1 MTSLFYDNTSFKFS
15 CCYFAE
21 KRLYLVYASIAMKV
35 GVIVDKTFM
44 TELRI
49 NHVRHLKDI
58 TIPLSESQPKHLIL
72 TGKNGSGKTSVLK
85 SAVDFLSY
93 AVSDNF
99 VIQSDCLENIAF
111 DEQRLQTA
119 SNSESGKLACEGI
132 RNSIA
137 HWNKF
142 LSHWADGVV
151 LAFPSYLNLREK
163 YLKGE
168 YILAY
173 YGDDREIKVQI
184 SKNIEKV
191 DLQEVYSLK
200 DHPSQQLVKYLVN
213 LKTTEAFAKTNG
225 NEARAAEIHAW
236 FDRFQNVLRSIY
248 SDDTLELKF
257 DIETFS
263 LAITRLKIVLA
274 DLDACPK
281 STLKEHPIALLVLM
295 RCMFNWHQIPKM
307 LELKNLLLET
317 VKEHPAWPGEYRSN
331 LLGECDLITSFL
343 FYNDIAAM
351 SVLHRSASEKMTR
364 PAISIQKANGWTFN
378 SPSVLMMY
386 HSKPGALDAEL
397 AEIDRCMPHYCK
409 ITDNHGIGAD
419 RLMQAE
425 AAFTRGQLDDA
436 MIALERTYAQ
446 TDGSGQE
453 NIALCGDFLSL
464 RLSLFGQGAPRYTP
478 LGRYE
483 LLQQQHNAPWVRF
496 WDACC
501 AYYYALL
508 GQEEAIPEPFRLHRL
523 EGINFLAPGRP
534 MILLIENQV
543 YLTQKAWPKVIGRSE
558 KLLEGAAA
566 FRYSLVALYLR
577 IQTAAA
583 YAMMAKQT
591 EAAALLQET
600 LQ

>member
-257 DIETFS
+257 DIETFAFTICQAGHDPFDFTTLS
-263 LAITRLKIVLA
+263 MGYAAVFDIIGDLIMRMESKRRYDLEGLVLIDEIETHLHVDLQKKLVPILTQLFPNIQFVLTTHSPFILNSTANAVVYDLEKKLLVKDGLTDLPYEGVVEGYFDTDLLSAELRQKFTEYKEIVQKATLTDEDFARASELETYLDEVPDYLALDFSEEYSRLK
-274 DLDACPK
+274 
-281 STLKEHPIALLVLM
+281 
-295 RCMFNWHQIPKM
+295 
-307 LELKNLLLET
+307 LELMNRE
-317 VKEHPAWPGEYRSN
+317 
-331 LLGECDLITSFL
+331 
-343 FYNDIAAM
+343 
-351 SVLHRSASEKMTR
+351 
-364 PAISIQKANGWTFN
+364 
-378 SPSVLMMY
+378 
-386 HSKPGALDAEL
+386 
-397 AEIDRCMPHYCK
+397 
-409 ITDNHGIGAD
+409 
-419 RLMQAE
+419 
-425 AAFTRGQLDDA
+425 
-436 MIALERTYAQ
+436 
-446 TDGSGQE
+446 
-453 NIALCGDFLSL
+453 
-464 RLSLFGQGAPRYTP
+464 
-478 LGRYE
+478 
-483 LLQQQHNAPWVRF
+483 
-496 WDACC
+496 
-501 AYYYALL
+501 
-508 GQEEAIPEPFRLHRL
+508 
-523 EGINFLAPGRP
+523 
-534 MILLIENQV
+534 
-543 YLTQKAWPKVIGRSE
+543 
-558 KLLEGAAA
+558 
-566 FRYSLVALYLR
+566 
-577 IQTAAA
+577 
-583 YAMMAKQT
+583 
-591 EAAALLQET
+591 
-600 LQ
+600 

>member
-119 SNSESGKLACEGI
+119 SNSESGNLACEGI

-257 DIETFS
+257 DIETFAFTICQAGHDPFDFTTLS
-263 LAITRLKIVLA
+263 MGYAAVFDIIGDLIMRMESKRRYDLEGLVLIDEIETHLHVDLQKKIVPILTQLFPNIQFVLTTHSPFILNSTANAVVYDLEKKLLVKDGLTDLPYEGVVEGYFDTDLLSAELRQKFTEYKEIVQKATLTDEDFARASELETYLDEVPDYLALDFSEEYSRLK
-274 DLDACPK
+274 
-281 STLKEHPIALLVLM
+281 
-295 RCMFNWHQIPKM
+295 
-307 LELKNLLLET
+307 LELMNRE
-317 VKEHPAWPGEYRSN
+317 
-331 LLGECDLITSFL
+331 
-343 FYNDIAAM
+343 
-351 SVLHRSASEKMTR
+351 
-364 PAISIQKANGWTFN
+364 
-378 SPSVLMMY
+378 
-386 HSKPGALDAEL
+386 
-397 AEIDRCMPHYCK
+397 
-409 ITDNHGIGAD
+409 
-419 RLMQAE
+419 
-425 AAFTRGQLDDA
+425 
-436 MIALERTYAQ
+436 
-446 TDGSGQE
+446 
-453 NIALCGDFLSL
+453 
-464 RLSLFGQGAPRYTP
+464 
-478 LGRYE
+478 
-483 LLQQQHNAPWVRF
+483 
-496 WDACC
+496 
-501 AYYYALL
+501 
-508 GQEEAIPEPFRLHRL
+508 
-523 EGINFLAPGRP
+523 
-534 MILLIENQV
+534 
-543 YLTQKAWPKVIGRSE
+543 
-558 KLLEGAAA
+558 
-566 FRYSLVALYLR
+566 
-577 IQTAAA
+577 
-583 YAMMAKQT
+583 
-591 EAAALLQET
+591 
-600 LQ
+600 

>member
-142 LSHWADGVV
+142 LSYWADGVV

-257 DIETFS
+257 DIETFAFTICQAGHDPFDFTTLS
-263 LAITRLKIVLA
+263 MGYAAVFDIIGDLIMRMESKRRYDLEGLVLIDEIETHLHVDLQKKIVPILTQLFPNIQFVLTTHSPFILNSTANAVVYDLEKKLLVKDGLTDLPYEGVVEGYFDTDLLSAELRQKFTEYKEIVQKATLTDEDFARASELETYLDEVPDYLALDFSEEYSRLK
-274 DLDACPK
+274 
-281 STLKEHPIALLVLM
+281 
-295 RCMFNWHQIPKM
+295 
-307 LELKNLLLET
+307 LELMNRE
-317 VKEHPAWPGEYRSN
+317 
-331 LLGECDLITSFL
+331 
-343 FYNDIAAM
+343 
-351 SVLHRSASEKMTR
+351 
-364 PAISIQKANGWTFN
+364 
-378 SPSVLMMY
+378 
-386 HSKPGALDAEL
+386 
-397 AEIDRCMPHYCK
+397 
-409 ITDNHGIGAD
+409 
-419 RLMQAE
+419 
-425 AAFTRGQLDDA
+425 
-436 MIALERTYAQ
+436 
-446 TDGSGQE
+446 
-453 NIALCGDFLSL
+453 
-464 RLSLFGQGAPRYTP
+464 
-478 LGRYE
+478 
-483 LLQQQHNAPWVRF
+483 
-496 WDACC
+496 
-501 AYYYALL
+501 
-508 GQEEAIPEPFRLHRL
+508 
-523 EGINFLAPGRP
+523 
-534 MILLIENQV
+534 
-543 YLTQKAWPKVIGRSE
+543 
-558 KLLEGAAA
+558 
-566 FRYSLVALYLR
+566 
-577 IQTAAA
+577 
-583 YAMMAKQT
+583 
-591 EAAALLQET
+591 
-600 LQ
+600 

>member
-1 MTSLFYDNTSFKFS
+1 
-15 CCYFAE
+15 
-21 KRLYLVYASIAMKV
+21 
-35 GVIVDKTFM
+35 M

-191 DLQEVYSLK
+191 DLQDVYSLQ
-200 DHPSQQLVKYLVN
+200 DHPSKQLVKYLVN

-257 DIETFS
+257 DIETFAFTICQAGHDPFDFTTLS
-263 LAITRLKIVLA
+263 MGYAAVFDIIGDLIMRMESKHRYDLEGLVLIDEIETHLHVDLQKKIVPILTQLFPNIQFVLTTHSPFILNSTANAVVYDLEKKLLVKDGLTDLPYEGVVEGYFDTDLLSAELRQKFTEYKRIVQKATLTDEDFARASELETYLDEVPDYLALDFSEEYSRLK
-274 DLDACPK
+274 
-281 STLKEHPIALLVLM
+281 
-295 RCMFNWHQIPKM
+295 
-307 LELKNLLLET
+307 LELMNRE
-317 VKEHPAWPGEYRSN
+317 
-331 LLGECDLITSFL
+331 
-343 FYNDIAAM
+343 
-351 SVLHRSASEKMTR
+351 
-364 PAISIQKANGWTFN
+364 
-378 SPSVLMMY
+378 
-386 HSKPGALDAEL
+386 
-397 AEIDRCMPHYCK
+397 
-409 ITDNHGIGAD
+409 
-419 RLMQAE
+419 
-425 AAFTRGQLDDA
+425 
-436 MIALERTYAQ
+436 
-446 TDGSGQE
+446 
-453 NIALCGDFLSL
+453 
-464 RLSLFGQGAPRYTP
+464 
-478 LGRYE
+478 
-483 LLQQQHNAPWVRF
+483 
-496 WDACC
+496 
-501 AYYYALL
+501 
-508 GQEEAIPEPFRLHRL
+508 
-523 EGINFLAPGRP
+523 
-534 MILLIENQV
+534 
-543 YLTQKAWPKVIGRSE
+543 
-558 KLLEGAAA
+558 
-566 FRYSLVALYLR
+566 
-577 IQTAAA
+577 
-583 YAMMAKQT
+583 
-591 EAAALLQET
+591 
-600 LQ
+600 

>member
-257 DIETFS
+257 DIETFAFTICQAGHDPFDFTTLS
-263 LAITRLKIVLA
+263 MGYAAVFDIIGDLIMRMESKRRYDLEGLVLIDEIETHLHVDLQKKIVPILTQLFPNIQFILTTHSPFVLNSTANAVVYDLEKKLLVKDGLTDLPYEGVVEGYFDTDLLSAELRQKFTEYKEIVQKATLTDEDFARASELETYLDEVPDYLALDFSEEYSRLK
-274 DLDACPK
+274 
-281 STLKEHPIALLVLM
+281 
-295 RCMFNWHQIPKM
+295 
-307 LELKNLLLET
+307 LELMNRE
-317 VKEHPAWPGEYRSN
+317 
-331 LLGECDLITSFL
+331 
-343 FYNDIAAM
+343 
-351 SVLHRSASEKMTR
+351 
-364 PAISIQKANGWTFN
+364 
-378 SPSVLMMY
+378 
-386 HSKPGALDAEL
+386 
-397 AEIDRCMPHYCK
+397 
-409 ITDNHGIGAD
+409 
-419 RLMQAE
+419 
-425 AAFTRGQLDDA
+425 
-436 MIALERTYAQ
+436 
-446 TDGSGQE
+446 
-453 NIALCGDFLSL
+453 
-464 RLSLFGQGAPRYTP
+464 
-478 LGRYE
+478 
-483 LLQQQHNAPWVRF
+483 
-496 WDACC
+496 
-501 AYYYALL
+501 
-508 GQEEAIPEPFRLHRL
+508 
-523 EGINFLAPGRP
+523 
-534 MILLIENQV
+534 
-543 YLTQKAWPKVIGRSE
+543 
-558 KLLEGAAA
+558 
-566 FRYSLVALYLR
+566 
-577 IQTAAA
+577 
-583 YAMMAKQT
+583 
-591 EAAALLQET
+591 
-600 LQ
+600 

>member
-99 VIQSDCLENIAF
+99 VIQSDRLENIAF

-184 SKNIEKV
+184 SQNIEKV

-257 DIETFS
+257 DIETFAFTICQAGHDPFDFTTLS
-263 LAITRLKIVLA
+263 MGYAAVFDIIGDLIMRMESKRRYDLEGLVLIDEIETHLHVDLQKKIVPILTQLFPNIQFVLTTHSPFILNSTANAVVYDLEKKLLVKDGLTDLPYEGVVEGYFDTDLLSAELRQKFTEYKGIVQKATLTDEDFARASELETYLDEVPDYLALDFSEEYSRLK
-274 DLDACPK
+274 
-281 STLKEHPIALLVLM
+281 
-295 RCMFNWHQIPKM
+295 
-307 LELKNLLLET
+307 LELMNRE
-317 VKEHPAWPGEYRSN
+317 
-331 LLGECDLITSFL
+331 
-343 FYNDIAAM
+343 
-351 SVLHRSASEKMTR
+351 
-364 PAISIQKANGWTFN
+364 
-378 SPSVLMMY
+378 
-386 HSKPGALDAEL
+386 
-397 AEIDRCMPHYCK
+397 
-409 ITDNHGIGAD
+409 
-419 RLMQAE
+419 
-425 AAFTRGQLDDA
+425 
-436 MIALERTYAQ
+436 
-446 TDGSGQE
+446 
-453 NIALCGDFLSL
+453 
-464 RLSLFGQGAPRYTP
+464 
-478 LGRYE
+478 
-483 LLQQQHNAPWVRF
+483 
-496 WDACC
+496 
-501 AYYYALL
+501 
-508 GQEEAIPEPFRLHRL
+508 
-523 EGINFLAPGRP
+523 
-534 MILLIENQV
+534 
-543 YLTQKAWPKVIGRSE
+543 
-558 KLLEGAAA
+558 
-566 FRYSLVALYLR
+566 
-577 IQTAAA
+577 
-583 YAMMAKQT
+583 
-591 EAAALLQET
+591 
-600 LQ
+600 

>member
-1 MTSLFYDNTSFKFS
+1 MTSLFYDNTSFKYS

-257 DIETFS
+257 DIETFAFTICQAGHDPFDFTTLS
-263 LAITRLKIVLA
+263 MGYAAVFDIIGDLIMRMESKRRYDLEGLVLIDEIETHLHVDLQKKIVPILTQLFPNIQFVLTTHSPFILNSTANAVVYDLEKKLLVKDGLTDLPYEGVVEGYFDTDLLSAELRQKFTEYKEIVQKATLTDEDFARASELETYLDEVPDYLALDFSEEYSRLK
-274 DLDACPK
+274 
-281 STLKEHPIALLVLM
+281 
-295 RCMFNWHQIPKM
+295 
-307 LELKNLLLET
+307 LELMNRE
-317 VKEHPAWPGEYRSN
+317 
-331 LLGECDLITSFL
+331 
-343 FYNDIAAM
+343 
-351 SVLHRSASEKMTR
+351 
-364 PAISIQKANGWTFN
+364 
-378 SPSVLMMY
+378 
-386 HSKPGALDAEL
+386 
-397 AEIDRCMPHYCK
+397 
-409 ITDNHGIGAD
+409 
-419 RLMQAE
+419 
-425 AAFTRGQLDDA
+425 
-436 MIALERTYAQ
+436 
-446 TDGSGQE
+446 
-453 NIALCGDFLSL
+453 
-464 RLSLFGQGAPRYTP
+464 
-478 LGRYE
+478 
-483 LLQQQHNAPWVRF
+483 
-496 WDACC
+496 
-501 AYYYALL
+501 
-508 GQEEAIPEPFRLHRL
+508 
-523 EGINFLAPGRP
+523 
-534 MILLIENQV
+534 
-543 YLTQKAWPKVIGRSE
+543 
-558 KLLEGAAA
+558 
-566 FRYSLVALYLR
+566 
-577 IQTAAA
+577 
-583 YAMMAKQT
+583 
-591 EAAALLQET
+591 
-600 LQ
+600 

>member
-257 DIETFS
+257 DIETFAFTICQAGHDPFDFTTLS
-263 LAITRLKIVLA
+263 MGYAAVFDIIGDLIMRMESKRRYDLEGLVLIDEIETHLHVDLQKKIVPILTQLFPNIQFVLTTHSPFILNSTANAVVYDLEKKLLVKDGLTDLPYEGVVEGYFDTDLLSAELRQKFTEYKKIVQKATLTDEDFARASELETYLDEVPDYLALDFSEEYSRLK
-274 DLDACPK
+274 
-281 STLKEHPIALLVLM
+281 
-295 RCMFNWHQIPKM
+295 
-307 LELKNLLLET
+307 LELMNRE
-317 VKEHPAWPGEYRSN
+317 
-331 LLGECDLITSFL
+331 
-343 FYNDIAAM
+343 
-351 SVLHRSASEKMTR
+351 
-364 PAISIQKANGWTFN
+364 
-378 SPSVLMMY
+378 
-386 HSKPGALDAEL
+386 
-397 AEIDRCMPHYCK
+397 
-409 ITDNHGIGAD
+409 
-419 RLMQAE
+419 
-425 AAFTRGQLDDA
+425 
-436 MIALERTYAQ
+436 
-446 TDGSGQE
+446 
-453 NIALCGDFLSL
+453 
-464 RLSLFGQGAPRYTP
+464 
-478 LGRYE
+478 
-483 LLQQQHNAPWVRF
+483 
-496 WDACC
+496 
-501 AYYYALL
+501 
-508 GQEEAIPEPFRLHRL
+508 
-523 EGINFLAPGRP
+523 
-534 MILLIENQV
+534 
-543 YLTQKAWPKVIGRSE
+543 
-558 KLLEGAAA
+558 
-566 FRYSLVALYLR
+566 
-577 IQTAAA
+577 
-583 YAMMAKQT
+583 
-591 EAAALLQET
+591 
-600 LQ
+600 

>member
-1 MTSLFYDNTSFKFS
+1 
-15 CCYFAE
+15 
-21 KRLYLVYASIAMKV
+21 
-35 GVIVDKTFM
+35 M

-257 DIETFS
+257 DIETFAFTICQAGHDPFDFNS
-263 LAITRLKIVLA
+263 MSMGYAAVFDIIGDLIMRMESKRRYDLEGLVLIDEIETHLHVDLQKKIVPILTQLFPNIQFILTTHSPFVLNSTANAVVYDLEKKLLVKDGLTDLPYEGVVEGYFDTDLLSAELRQKFTEYKGIVQKATLTDEDFARASELETYLDEVPDYLALDFSEEYSRLK
-274 DLDACPK
+274 
-281 STLKEHPIALLVLM
+281 
-295 RCMFNWHQIPKM
+295 
-307 LELKNLLLET
+307 LELMNRE
-317 VKEHPAWPGEYRSN
+317 
-331 LLGECDLITSFL
+331 
-343 FYNDIAAM
+343 
-351 SVLHRSASEKMTR
+351 
-364 PAISIQKANGWTFN
+364 
-378 SPSVLMMY
+378 
-386 HSKPGALDAEL
+386 
-397 AEIDRCMPHYCK
+397 
-409 ITDNHGIGAD
+409 
-419 RLMQAE
+419 
-425 AAFTRGQLDDA
+425 
-436 MIALERTYAQ
+436 
-446 TDGSGQE
+446 
-453 NIALCGDFLSL
+453 
-464 RLSLFGQGAPRYTP
+464 
-478 LGRYE
+478 
-483 LLQQQHNAPWVRF
+483 
-496 WDACC
+496 
-501 AYYYALL
+501 
-508 GQEEAIPEPFRLHRL
+508 
-523 EGINFLAPGRP
+523 
-534 MILLIENQV
+534 
-543 YLTQKAWPKVIGRSE
+543 
-558 KLLEGAAA
+558 
-566 FRYSLVALYLR
+566 
-577 IQTAAA
+577 
-583 YAMMAKQT
+583 
-591 EAAALLQET
+591 
-600 LQ
+600 

>member
-225 NEARAAEIHAW
+225 NEARAAKIHAW

-257 DIETFS
+257 DIETFAFTICQAGHDPFDFTTLS
-263 LAITRLKIVLA
+263 MGYAAVFDIIGDLIMRMESKRRYDLEGLVLIDEIETHLHVDLQKKIVPILTQLFPNIQFVLTTHSPFILNSTANAVVYDLEKKLLVKDGLTDLPYEGVVEGYFDTDLLSAELRQKFTEYKEIVQKATLTDEDFARASELETYLDEVPDYLALDFSEEYSRLK
-274 DLDACPK
+274 
-281 STLKEHPIALLVLM
+281 
-295 RCMFNWHQIPKM
+295 
-307 LELKNLLLET
+307 LELMNRE
-317 VKEHPAWPGEYRSN
+317 
-331 LLGECDLITSFL
+331 
-343 FYNDIAAM
+343 
-351 SVLHRSASEKMTR
+351 
-364 PAISIQKANGWTFN
+364 
-378 SPSVLMMY
+378 
-386 HSKPGALDAEL
+386 
-397 AEIDRCMPHYCK
+397 
-409 ITDNHGIGAD
+409 
-419 RLMQAE
+419 
-425 AAFTRGQLDDA
+425 
-436 MIALERTYAQ
+436 
-446 TDGSGQE
+446 
-453 NIALCGDFLSL
+453 
-464 RLSLFGQGAPRYTP
+464 
-478 LGRYE
+478 
-483 LLQQQHNAPWVRF
+483 
-496 WDACC
+496 
-501 AYYYALL
+501 
-508 GQEEAIPEPFRLHRL
+508 
-523 EGINFLAPGRP
+523 
-534 MILLIENQV
+534 
-543 YLTQKAWPKVIGRSE
+543 
-558 KLLEGAAA
+558 
-566 FRYSLVALYLR
+566 
-577 IQTAAA
+577 
-583 YAMMAKQT
+583 
-591 EAAALLQET
+591 
-600 LQ
+600 

>member
-257 DIETFS
+257 DIETFAFTICQAGHDPFGFTTLS
-263 LAITRLKIVLA
+263 MGYAAVFDIIGDLIMRMESKRRYDLEGLVLIDEIETHLHVDLQKKIVPILTQLFPNIQFVLTTHSPFILNSTANAVVYDLEKKLLVKDGLTDLPYEGVVEGYFDTDLLSAELRQKFTEYKEIVQKATLTDEDFARASELETYLDEVPDYLALDFSEEYSRLK
-274 DLDACPK
+274 
-281 STLKEHPIALLVLM
+281 
-295 RCMFNWHQIPKM
+295 
-307 LELKNLLLET
+307 LELMNRE
-317 VKEHPAWPGEYRSN
+317 
-331 LLGECDLITSFL
+331 
-343 FYNDIAAM
+343 
-351 SVLHRSASEKMTR
+351 
-364 PAISIQKANGWTFN
+364 
-378 SPSVLMMY
+378 
-386 HSKPGALDAEL
+386 
-397 AEIDRCMPHYCK
+397 
-409 ITDNHGIGAD
+409 
-419 RLMQAE
+419 
-425 AAFTRGQLDDA
+425 
-436 MIALERTYAQ
+436 
-446 TDGSGQE
+446 
-453 NIALCGDFLSL
+453 
-464 RLSLFGQGAPRYTP
+464 
-478 LGRYE
+478 
-483 LLQQQHNAPWVRF
+483 
-496 WDACC
+496 
-501 AYYYALL
+501 
-508 GQEEAIPEPFRLHRL
+508 
-523 EGINFLAPGRP
+523 
-534 MILLIENQV
+534 
-543 YLTQKAWPKVIGRSE
+543 
-558 KLLEGAAA
+558 
-566 FRYSLVALYLR
+566 
-577 IQTAAA
+577 
-583 YAMMAKQT
+583 
-591 EAAALLQET
+591 
-600 LQ
+600 

>member
-1 MTSLFYDNTSFKFS
+1 MLLF
-15 CCYFAE
+15 C
-21 KRLYLVYASIAMKV
+21 R
-35 GVIVDKTFM
+35 KTFILSVCQYSN
-44 TELRI
+44 ESWGYCGQ
-49 NHVRHLKDI
+49 DI
-58 TIPLSESQPKHLIL
+58 HDRTSHQPCSPFEGYYDTSSESQPKHLIL

-142 LSHWADGVV
+142 LSHGADGVV

-257 DIETFS
+257 DIETFAFTICQAGHDPFDFTTLS
-263 LAITRLKIVLA
+263 MGYAAVFDIIGDLIMRMESKRRYDLEGLVLIDEIETHLHVDLQKKIVPILTQLFPNIQFVLTTHSPFILNSTANAVVYDLEKKLLVKDGLTDLPYEGVVEGYFDTDLLSAELRQKFTEYKEIVQKATLTDEDFARASELETYLDEVPDYLALDFSEEYSRLK
-274 DLDACPK
+274 
-281 STLKEHPIALLVLM
+281 
-295 RCMFNWHQIPKM
+295 
-307 LELKNLLLET
+307 LELMNRE
-317 VKEHPAWPGEYRSN
+317 
-331 LLGECDLITSFL
+331 
-343 FYNDIAAM
+343 
-351 SVLHRSASEKMTR
+351 
-364 PAISIQKANGWTFN
+364 
-378 SPSVLMMY
+378 
-386 HSKPGALDAEL
+386 
-397 AEIDRCMPHYCK
+397 
-409 ITDNHGIGAD
+409 
-419 RLMQAE
+419 
-425 AAFTRGQLDDA
+425 
-436 MIALERTYAQ
+436 
-446 TDGSGQE
+446 
-453 NIALCGDFLSL
+453 
-464 RLSLFGQGAPRYTP
+464 
-478 LGRYE
+478 
-483 LLQQQHNAPWVRF
+483 
-496 WDACC
+496 
-501 AYYYALL
+501 
-508 GQEEAIPEPFRLHRL
+508 
-523 EGINFLAPGRP
+523 
-534 MILLIENQV
+534 
-543 YLTQKAWPKVIGRSE
+543 
-558 KLLEGAAA
+558 
-566 FRYSLVALYLR
+566 
-577 IQTAAA
+577 
-583 YAMMAKQT
+583 
-591 EAAALLQET
+591 
-600 LQ
+600 

>member
-1 MTSLFYDNTSFKFS
+1 
-15 CCYFAE
+15 
-21 KRLYLVYASIAMKV
+21 MKV

-257 DIETFS
+257 DIETFAFTICQAGHDPFDFTTLS
-263 LAITRLKIVLA
+263 MGYAAVFDIIGDLIMRMESKRRYDLEGLVLIDEIETHLHVDLQKKIVPILTQLFPNIQFVLTTHSPFILNSTANAVVYDLEKKLLVKDGLTDLPYEGVVEGYFDTDLLSAELRQKFTEYKEIVQKATLTDEDFARASELETYLDEVPDYLALDFSEEYSRLK
-274 DLDACPK
+274 
-281 STLKEHPIALLVLM
+281 
-295 RCMFNWHQIPKM
+295 
-307 LELKNLLLET
+307 LELMNRE
-317 VKEHPAWPGEYRSN
+317 
-331 LLGECDLITSFL
+331 
-343 FYNDIAAM
+343 
-351 SVLHRSASEKMTR
+351 
-364 PAISIQKANGWTFN
+364 
-378 SPSVLMMY
+378 
-386 HSKPGALDAEL
+386 
-397 AEIDRCMPHYCK
+397 
-409 ITDNHGIGAD
+409 
-419 RLMQAE
+419 
-425 AAFTRGQLDDA
+425 
-436 MIALERTYAQ
+436 
-446 TDGSGQE
+446 
-453 NIALCGDFLSL
+453 
-464 RLSLFGQGAPRYTP
+464 
-478 LGRYE
+478 
-483 LLQQQHNAPWVRF
+483 
-496 WDACC
+496 
-501 AYYYALL
+501 
-508 GQEEAIPEPFRLHRL
+508 
-523 EGINFLAPGRP
+523 
-534 MILLIENQV
+534 
-543 YLTQKAWPKVIGRSE
+543 
-558 KLLEGAAA
+558 
-566 FRYSLVALYLR
+566 
-577 IQTAAA
+577 
-583 YAMMAKQT
+583 
-591 EAAALLQET
+591 
-600 LQ
+600 

>member
-191 DLQEVYSLK
+191 DLQDVYSLQ
-200 DHPSQQLVKYLVN
+200 DHPSKQLVKYLVN

-257 DIETFS
+257 DIETFAFTICQAGHDPFDFTTLS
-263 LAITRLKIVLA
+263 MGYAAVFDIIGDLIMRMESKHRYDLEGLVLIDEIETHLHVDLQKKIVPILTRLFPNIQFVLTTHSPFILNSTA
-274 DLDACPK
+274 NAVVYDLEK
-281 STLKEHPIALLVLM
+281 KLLVKDGLTDLPYEGVVEGYFDTDLLSAEL
-295 RCMFNWHQIPKM
+295 RQKFTEYKGIVQKATLTDEDFARASELETYLDEVPDYLALDFSEEYSRLK
-307 LELKNLLLET
+307 LELMNRE
-317 VKEHPAWPGEYRSN
+317 
-331 LLGECDLITSFL
+331 
-343 FYNDIAAM
+343 
-351 SVLHRSASEKMTR
+351 
-364 PAISIQKANGWTFN
+364 
-378 SPSVLMMY
+378 
-386 HSKPGALDAEL
+386 
-397 AEIDRCMPHYCK
+397 
-409 ITDNHGIGAD
+409 
-419 RLMQAE
+419 
-425 AAFTRGQLDDA
+425 
-436 MIALERTYAQ
+436 
-446 TDGSGQE
+446 
-453 NIALCGDFLSL
+453 
-464 RLSLFGQGAPRYTP
+464 
-478 LGRYE
+478 
-483 LLQQQHNAPWVRF
+483 
-496 WDACC
+496 
-501 AYYYALL
+501 
-508 GQEEAIPEPFRLHRL
+508 
-523 EGINFLAPGRP
+523 
-534 MILLIENQV
+534 
-543 YLTQKAWPKVIGRSE
+543 
-558 KLLEGAAA
+558 
-566 FRYSLVALYLR
+566 
-577 IQTAAA
+577 
-583 YAMMAKQT
+583 
-591 EAAALLQET
+591 
-600 LQ
+600 

>member
-257 DIETFS
+257 DIETFAFTICQAGHDPFDFNS
-263 LAITRLKIVLA
+263 MSMGYAAVFDIIGDLIMRMESKRRYDLEGLVLIDEIETHLHVDLQKKIVPILTQLFPNIQFVLTTHSPFILNSTANAVVYDLEKKLLVKDGLTDLPYEGVVEGYFDTDLLSAELRQKFTEYKGIVQKATLTDEDFARASELETYLDEVPDYLALDFSEEYSRLK
-274 DLDACPK
+274 
-281 STLKEHPIALLVLM
+281 
-295 RCMFNWHQIPKM
+295 
-307 LELKNLLLET
+307 LELMNRE
-317 VKEHPAWPGEYRSN
+317 
-331 LLGECDLITSFL
+331 
-343 FYNDIAAM
+343 
-351 SVLHRSASEKMTR
+351 
-364 PAISIQKANGWTFN
+364 
-378 SPSVLMMY
+378 
-386 HSKPGALDAEL
+386 
-397 AEIDRCMPHYCK
+397 
-409 ITDNHGIGAD
+409 
-419 RLMQAE
+419 
-425 AAFTRGQLDDA
+425 
-436 MIALERTYAQ
+436 
-446 TDGSGQE
+446 
-453 NIALCGDFLSL
+453 
-464 RLSLFGQGAPRYTP
+464 
-478 LGRYE
+478 
-483 LLQQQHNAPWVRF
+483 
-496 WDACC
+496 
-501 AYYYALL
+501 
-508 GQEEAIPEPFRLHRL
+508 
-523 EGINFLAPGRP
+523 
-534 MILLIENQV
+534 
-543 YLTQKAWPKVIGRSE
+543 
-558 KLLEGAAA
+558 
-566 FRYSLVALYLR
+566 
-577 IQTAAA
+577 
-583 YAMMAKQT
+583 
-591 EAAALLQET
+591 
-600 LQ
+600 

>member
-257 DIETFS
+257 DIETFAFTICQAGHDPFDFNS
-263 LAITRLKIVLA
+263 MSMGYAAVFDIIGDLIMRMESKRRYDLEGLVLIDEIETHLHVDLQKKIVPILTQLFPNIQFILTTHSPFVLNSTANAVVYDLEKKLLVKDGLTDLPYEGVVEGYFDTDLLSAELRQKFTEYKKIVQKATLTDEDFARASELETYLDEVPDYLALDFSEEYSRLK
-274 DLDACPK
+274 
-281 STLKEHPIALLVLM
+281 
-295 RCMFNWHQIPKM
+295 
-307 LELKNLLLET
+307 LELMNRE
-317 VKEHPAWPGEYRSN
+317 
-331 LLGECDLITSFL
+331 
-343 FYNDIAAM
+343 
-351 SVLHRSASEKMTR
+351 
-364 PAISIQKANGWTFN
+364 
-378 SPSVLMMY
+378 
-386 HSKPGALDAEL
+386 
-397 AEIDRCMPHYCK
+397 
-409 ITDNHGIGAD
+409 
-419 RLMQAE
+419 
-425 AAFTRGQLDDA
+425 
-436 MIALERTYAQ
+436 
-446 TDGSGQE
+446 
-453 NIALCGDFLSL
+453 
-464 RLSLFGQGAPRYTP
+464 
-478 LGRYE
+478 
-483 LLQQQHNAPWVRF
+483 
-496 WDACC
+496 
-501 AYYYALL
+501 
-508 GQEEAIPEPFRLHRL
+508 
-523 EGINFLAPGRP
+523 
-534 MILLIENQV
+534 
-543 YLTQKAWPKVIGRSE
+543 
-558 KLLEGAAA
+558 
-566 FRYSLVALYLR
+566 
-577 IQTAAA
+577 
-583 YAMMAKQT
+583 
-591 EAAALLQET
+591 
-600 LQ
+600 

>member
-184 SKNIEKV
+184 SQNIEKV

-257 DIETFS
+257 DIETFAFTICQAGHDPFDFTTLS
-263 LAITRLKIVLA
+263 MGYAAVFDIIGDLIMRMESKRRYDLEGLVLIDEIETHLHVDLQKKIVPILTQLFPNIQFVLTTHSPFILNSTANAVVYDLEKKLLVKDGLTDLPYEGVVEGYFDTDLLSAELRQKFTEYKGIVQKATLTDEDFARASELETYLDEVPDYLALDFSEEYSRLK
-274 DLDACPK
+274 
-281 STLKEHPIALLVLM
+281 
-295 RCMFNWHQIPKM
+295 
-307 LELKNLLLET
+307 LELMNRE
-317 VKEHPAWPGEYRSN
+317 
-331 LLGECDLITSFL
+331 
-343 FYNDIAAM
+343 
-351 SVLHRSASEKMTR
+351 
-364 PAISIQKANGWTFN
+364 
-378 SPSVLMMY
+378 
-386 HSKPGALDAEL
+386 
-397 AEIDRCMPHYCK
+397 
-409 ITDNHGIGAD
+409 
-419 RLMQAE
+419 
-425 AAFTRGQLDDA
+425 
-436 MIALERTYAQ
+436 
-446 TDGSGQE
+446 
-453 NIALCGDFLSL
+453 
-464 RLSLFGQGAPRYTP
+464 
-478 LGRYE
+478 
-483 LLQQQHNAPWVRF
+483 
-496 WDACC
+496 
-501 AYYYALL
+501 
-508 GQEEAIPEPFRLHRL
+508 
-523 EGINFLAPGRP
+523 
-534 MILLIENQV
+534 
-543 YLTQKAWPKVIGRSE
+543 
-558 KLLEGAAA
+558 
-566 FRYSLVALYLR
+566 
-577 IQTAAA
+577 
-583 YAMMAKQT
+583 
-591 EAAALLQET
+591 
-600 LQ
+600 

>member
-1 MTSLFYDNTSFKFS
+1 
-15 CCYFAE
+15 
-21 KRLYLVYASIAMKV
+21 MKV

-257 DIETFS
+257 DIETFAFTICQAGHDPFDFTTLS
-263 LAITRLKIVLA
+263 MGYAAVFDIIGDLIMRMESKRRYDLEGLVLIDEIETHVDLQKKIVPILTQLFPNIQFVLTTHSPFILNSTANAVVYDLEKKLLVKDGLTDLPYEGVVEGYFDTDLLSAELRQKFTEYKEIVQKATLTDEDFARASELETYLDEVPDYLALDFSEEYSRLK
-274 DLDACPK
+274 
-281 STLKEHPIALLVLM
+281 
-295 RCMFNWHQIPKM
+295 
-307 LELKNLLLET
+307 LELMNRE
-317 VKEHPAWPGEYRSN
+317 
-331 LLGECDLITSFL
+331 
-343 FYNDIAAM
+343 
-351 SVLHRSASEKMTR
+351 
-364 PAISIQKANGWTFN
+364 
-378 SPSVLMMY
+378 
-386 HSKPGALDAEL
+386 
-397 AEIDRCMPHYCK
+397 
-409 ITDNHGIGAD
+409 
-419 RLMQAE
+419 
-425 AAFTRGQLDDA
+425 
-436 MIALERTYAQ
+436 
-446 TDGSGQE
+446 
-453 NIALCGDFLSL
+453 
-464 RLSLFGQGAPRYTP
+464 
-478 LGRYE
+478 
-483 LLQQQHNAPWVRF
+483 
-496 WDACC
+496 
-501 AYYYALL
+501 
-508 GQEEAIPEPFRLHRL
+508 
-523 EGINFLAPGRP
+523 
-534 MILLIENQV
+534 
-543 YLTQKAWPKVIGRSE
+543 
-558 KLLEGAAA
+558 
-566 FRYSLVALYLR
+566 
-577 IQTAAA
+577 
-583 YAMMAKQT
+583 
-591 EAAALLQET
+591 
-600 LQ
+600 

>member
-257 DIETFS
+257 DIETFAFTICQAGHDPFDFTTLS
-263 LAITRLKIVLA
+263 MGYAAVFDIIGDLIMRMESKRRYDLEGLVLIDEIETHLHVDLQKKIVPILTQLFPNIQFVLTTHSPFILNSTANAVVYDLEKKLLVKDGLTDLPYEGVVEGYFDTDLLSAELRQKFTEYKEIVQKATLTDEDFARASELETYLNEVPDYLALDFSEEYSRLK
-274 DLDACPK
+274 
-281 STLKEHPIALLVLM
+281 
-295 RCMFNWHQIPKM
+295 
-307 LELKNLLLET
+307 LELMNRE
-317 VKEHPAWPGEYRSN
+317 
-331 LLGECDLITSFL
+331 
-343 FYNDIAAM
+343 
-351 SVLHRSASEKMTR
+351 
-364 PAISIQKANGWTFN
+364 
-378 SPSVLMMY
+378 
-386 HSKPGALDAEL
+386 
-397 AEIDRCMPHYCK
+397 
-409 ITDNHGIGAD
+409 
-419 RLMQAE
+419 
-425 AAFTRGQLDDA
+425 
-436 MIALERTYAQ
+436 
-446 TDGSGQE
+446 
-453 NIALCGDFLSL
+453 
-464 RLSLFGQGAPRYTP
+464 
-478 LGRYE
+478 
-483 LLQQQHNAPWVRF
+483 
-496 WDACC
+496 
-501 AYYYALL
+501 
-508 GQEEAIPEPFRLHRL
+508 
-523 EGINFLAPGRP
+523 
-534 MILLIENQV
+534 
-543 YLTQKAWPKVIGRSE
+543 
-558 KLLEGAAA
+558 
-566 FRYSLVALYLR
+566 
-577 IQTAAA
+577 
-583 YAMMAKQT
+583 
-591 EAAALLQET
+591 
-600 LQ
+600 

>member
-21 KRLYLVYASIAMKV
+21 KRLYLVYANIAMKV

-257 DIETFS
+257 DIETFAFTICQAGHDPFDFTTLS
-263 LAITRLKIVLA
+263 MGYAAVFDIIGDLIMRMESKRRYDLEGLVLIDEIETHLHVDLQKKIVPILTQLFPNIQFVLTTHSPFILNSTANAVVYDLEKKLLVKDGLTDLPYEGVVEGYFDTDLLSAELRQKFTEYKEIVQKATLTDEDFARASELETYLDEVPDYLALDFSEEYSRLK
-274 DLDACPK
+274 
-281 STLKEHPIALLVLM
+281 
-295 RCMFNWHQIPKM
+295 
-307 LELKNLLLET
+307 LELMNRE
-317 VKEHPAWPGEYRSN
+317 
-331 LLGECDLITSFL
+331 
-343 FYNDIAAM
+343 
-351 SVLHRSASEKMTR
+351 
-364 PAISIQKANGWTFN
+364 
-378 SPSVLMMY
+378 
-386 HSKPGALDAEL
+386 
-397 AEIDRCMPHYCK
+397 
-409 ITDNHGIGAD
+409 
-419 RLMQAE
+419 
-425 AAFTRGQLDDA
+425 
-436 MIALERTYAQ
+436 
-446 TDGSGQE
+446 
-453 NIALCGDFLSL
+453 
-464 RLSLFGQGAPRYTP
+464 
-478 LGRYE
+478 
-483 LLQQQHNAPWVRF
+483 
-496 WDACC
+496 
-501 AYYYALL
+501 
-508 GQEEAIPEPFRLHRL
+508 
-523 EGINFLAPGRP
+523 
-534 MILLIENQV
+534 
-543 YLTQKAWPKVIGRSE
+543 
-558 KLLEGAAA
+558 
-566 FRYSLVALYLR
+566 
-577 IQTAAA
+577 
-583 YAMMAKQT
+583 
-591 EAAALLQET
+591 
-600 LQ
+600 

>member
-257 DIETFS
+257 DIETFAFTICQAGHDPFDFTTLS
-263 LAITRLKIVLA
+263 MGYAAVFDIIGDLIMRMESKHRYDLEGLVLIDEIETHLHVDLQKKIVPILTQLFPNIQFVLTTHSPFILNSTANAVVYDLEKKLLVKDGLTDLPYEGVVEGYFDTDLLSAELRQKFTEYKEIVQKATLTDEDFARASELETYLDEVPDYLALDFSEEYSRLK
-274 DLDACPK
+274 
-281 STLKEHPIALLVLM
+281 
-295 RCMFNWHQIPKM
+295 
-307 LELKNLLLET
+307 LELMNRE
-317 VKEHPAWPGEYRSN
+317 
-331 LLGECDLITSFL
+331 
-343 FYNDIAAM
+343 
-351 SVLHRSASEKMTR
+351 
-364 PAISIQKANGWTFN
+364 
-378 SPSVLMMY
+378 
-386 HSKPGALDAEL
+386 
-397 AEIDRCMPHYCK
+397 
-409 ITDNHGIGAD
+409 
-419 RLMQAE
+419 
-425 AAFTRGQLDDA
+425 
-436 MIALERTYAQ
+436 
-446 TDGSGQE
+446 
-453 NIALCGDFLSL
+453 
-464 RLSLFGQGAPRYTP
+464 
-478 LGRYE
+478 
-483 LLQQQHNAPWVRF
+483 
-496 WDACC
+496 
-501 AYYYALL
+501 
-508 GQEEAIPEPFRLHRL
+508 
-523 EGINFLAPGRP
+523 
-534 MILLIENQV
+534 
-543 YLTQKAWPKVIGRSE
+543 
-558 KLLEGAAA
+558 
-566 FRYSLVALYLR
+566 
-577 IQTAAA
+577 
-583 YAMMAKQT
+583 
-591 EAAALLQET
+591 
-600 LQ
+600 

>member
-1 MTSLFYDNTSFKFS
+1 MRAFHKLL
-15 CCYFAE
+15 AE
-21 KRLYLVYASIAMKV
+21 KQTVYYDRYGQWYEQHGHLLHAMTAYRAC
-35 GVIVDKTFM
+35 GDYDAL
-44 TELRI
+44 LR
-49 NHVRHLKDI
+49 V
-58 TIPLSESQPKHLIL
+58 
-72 TGKNGSGKTSVLK
+72 
-85 SAVDFLSY
+85 
-93 AVSDNF
+93 
-99 VIQSDCLENIAF
+99 
-111 DEQRLQTA
+111 
-119 SNSESGKLACEGI
+119 
-132 RNSIA
+132 
-137 HWNKF
+137 
-142 LSHWADGVV
+142 
-151 LAFPSYLNLREK
+151 
-163 YLKGE
+163 
-168 YILAY
+168 
-173 YGDDREIKVQI
+173 
-184 SKNIEKV
+184 IEK
-191 DLQEVYSLK
+191 DS
-200 DHPSQQLVKYLVN
+200 
-213 LKTTEAFAKTNG
+213 G
-225 NEARAAEIHAW
+225 IC
-236 FDRFQNVLRSIY
+236 
-248 SDDTLELKF
+248 
-257 DIETFS
+257 
-263 LAITRLKIVLA
+263 LAITRPKIVLA

-281 STLKEHPIALLVLM
+281 STLREHPIALLVLM

-317 VKEHPAWPGEYRSN
+317 VEEHPAWPGEYRSN

-397 AEIDRCMPHYCK
+397 TEIDRCMPHYCK

-483 LLQQQHNAPWVRF
+483 LLQQQHNVPWVRF

-543 YLTQKAWPKVIGRSE
+543 YLAQKAWPKVIGRSE

-600 LQ
+600 LQEAKMDGLVLPFAENYRYLKPLLQDMPQDAFTSRIQTLGEALETHCAELLHARTYPAGFDVLTEREREICALIAARLSNREIAARLFLSEGSVKQYCNRIYSKLNIEGDTRSKRRRLAAWMANC

>member
-1 MTSLFYDNTSFKFS
+1 MTPLFYDNTSFKFS

-257 DIETFS
+257 DIETFAFTICQAGHDPFDFTTLS
-263 LAITRLKIVLA
+263 MGYAAVFDIIGDLIMRMESKHRYDLEGLVLIDEIETHLHVDLQKKIVPILTRLFPNIQFVLTTHSPFILNSTA
-274 DLDACPK
+274 NAVVYDLEK
-281 STLKEHPIALLVLM
+281 KLLVKDGLTDLPYEGVVEGYFDTDLLSAEL
-295 RCMFNWHQIPKM
+295 RQKFTEYKGIVQKATLTDEDFARASELETYLDEVPDYLALDFSEEYSRLK
-307 LELKNLLLET
+307 LELMNRE
-317 VKEHPAWPGEYRSN
+317 
-331 LLGECDLITSFL
+331 
-343 FYNDIAAM
+343 
-351 SVLHRSASEKMTR
+351 
-364 PAISIQKANGWTFN
+364 
-378 SPSVLMMY
+378 
-386 HSKPGALDAEL
+386 
-397 AEIDRCMPHYCK
+397 
-409 ITDNHGIGAD
+409 
-419 RLMQAE
+419 
-425 AAFTRGQLDDA
+425 
-436 MIALERTYAQ
+436 
-446 TDGSGQE
+446 
-453 NIALCGDFLSL
+453 
-464 RLSLFGQGAPRYTP
+464 
-478 LGRYE
+478 
-483 LLQQQHNAPWVRF
+483 
-496 WDACC
+496 
-501 AYYYALL
+501 
-508 GQEEAIPEPFRLHRL
+508 
-523 EGINFLAPGRP
+523 
-534 MILLIENQV
+534 
-543 YLTQKAWPKVIGRSE
+543 
-558 KLLEGAAA
+558 
-566 FRYSLVALYLR
+566 
-577 IQTAAA
+577 
-583 YAMMAKQT
+583 
-591 EAAALLQET
+591 
-600 LQ
+600 

>member
-257 DIETFS
+257 DIETFAFTICQAGHDPFDFTTLS
-263 LAITRLKIVLA
+263 MGYAAVFDIIGDLIMRMESKRRYDLEGLVLIDEIETHLHVDLQKKIVPILTQLFPNIQFVLTTHSPFILNSTANAVVYDLEKKLLVKDGLTDLPYEGVVEGYFDTDLLSAELRQKFTEYKEIVQKATFTDEDFARASELETYLDEVPDYLALDFSEEYSRLK
-274 DLDACPK
+274 
-281 STLKEHPIALLVLM
+281 
-295 RCMFNWHQIPKM
+295 
-307 LELKNLLLET
+307 LELMNRE
-317 VKEHPAWPGEYRSN
+317 
-331 LLGECDLITSFL
+331 
-343 FYNDIAAM
+343 
-351 SVLHRSASEKMTR
+351 
-364 PAISIQKANGWTFN
+364 
-378 SPSVLMMY
+378 
-386 HSKPGALDAEL
+386 
-397 AEIDRCMPHYCK
+397 
-409 ITDNHGIGAD
+409 
-419 RLMQAE
+419 
-425 AAFTRGQLDDA
+425 
-436 MIALERTYAQ
+436 
-446 TDGSGQE
+446 
-453 NIALCGDFLSL
+453 
-464 RLSLFGQGAPRYTP
+464 
-478 LGRYE
+478 
-483 LLQQQHNAPWVRF
+483 
-496 WDACC
+496 
-501 AYYYALL
+501 
-508 GQEEAIPEPFRLHRL
+508 
-523 EGINFLAPGRP
+523 
-534 MILLIENQV
+534 
-543 YLTQKAWPKVIGRSE
+543 
-558 KLLEGAAA
+558 
-566 FRYSLVALYLR
+566 
-577 IQTAAA
+577 
-583 YAMMAKQT
+583 
-591 EAAALLQET
+591 
-600 LQ
+600 

>member
-1 MTSLFYDNTSFKFS
+1 
-15 CCYFAE
+15 
-21 KRLYLVYASIAMKV
+21 
-35 GVIVDKTFM
+35 
-44 TELRI
+44 
-49 NHVRHLKDI
+49 
-58 TIPLSESQPKHLIL
+58 
-72 TGKNGSGKTSVLK
+72 
-85 SAVDFLSY
+85 
-93 AVSDNF
+93 
-99 VIQSDCLENIAF
+99 
-111 DEQRLQTA
+111 
-119 SNSESGKLACEGI
+119 
-132 RNSIA
+132 
-137 HWNKF
+137 
-142 LSHWADGVV
+142 
-151 LAFPSYLNLREK
+151 
-163 YLKGE
+163 
-168 YILAY
+168 
-173 YGDDREIKVQI
+173 
-184 SKNIEKV
+184 
-191 DLQEVYSLK
+191 
-200 DHPSQQLVKYLVN
+200 
-213 LKTTEAFAKTNG
+213 
-225 NEARAAEIHAW
+225 
-236 FDRFQNVLRSIY
+236 
-248 SDDTLELKF
+248 
-257 DIETFS
+257 
-263 LAITRLKIVLA
+263 
-274 DLDACPK
+274 
-281 STLKEHPIALLVLM
+281 
-295 RCMFNWHQIPKM
+295 
-307 LELKNLLLET
+307 
-317 VKEHPAWPGEYRSN
+317 
-331 LLGECDLITSFL
+331 
-343 FYNDIAAM
+343 
-351 SVLHRSASEKMTR
+351 
-364 PAISIQKANGWTFN
+364 
-378 SPSVLMMY
+378 MMY

-397 AEIDRCMPHYCK
+397 TEIDRCMPHYCK

-483 LLQQQHNAPWVRF
+483 LLQQQHNVPWVRF

-543 YLTQKAWPKVIGRSE
+543 YLAQKAWPKVIGRSE

-600 LQ
+600 LQEAKMDGLVLPFAENYRYLKPLLQDMPQDAFTSRIQTLGEALETHCAELLHARTYPAGFDVLTEREREICALIAARLSNREIATRLFLSEGSVKQYCNRIYSKLNIEGDTRSKRRRLAAWMANC

>member
-191 DLQEVYSLK
+191 VLQEVYSLK

-257 DIETFS
+257 DIETFAFTICQAGHDPFDFTTLS
-263 LAITRLKIVLA
+263 MGYAAVFDIIGDLIMRMESKRRYDLEGLVLIDEIETHLHVDLQKKIVPILTQLFPNIQFVLTTHSPFILNSTANAVVYDLEKKLLVKDGLTDLPYEGVVEGYFDTDLLSAELRQKFTEYKEIVQKATLTDEDFARASELETYLDEVPDYLALDFSEEYSRLK
-274 DLDACPK
+274 
-281 STLKEHPIALLVLM
+281 
-295 RCMFNWHQIPKM
+295 
-307 LELKNLLLET
+307 LELMNRE
-317 VKEHPAWPGEYRSN
+317 
-331 LLGECDLITSFL
+331 
-343 FYNDIAAM
+343 
-351 SVLHRSASEKMTR
+351 
-364 PAISIQKANGWTFN
+364 
-378 SPSVLMMY
+378 
-386 HSKPGALDAEL
+386 
-397 AEIDRCMPHYCK
+397 
-409 ITDNHGIGAD
+409 
-419 RLMQAE
+419 
-425 AAFTRGQLDDA
+425 
-436 MIALERTYAQ
+436 
-446 TDGSGQE
+446 
-453 NIALCGDFLSL
+453 
-464 RLSLFGQGAPRYTP
+464 
-478 LGRYE
+478 
-483 LLQQQHNAPWVRF
+483 
-496 WDACC
+496 
-501 AYYYALL
+501 
-508 GQEEAIPEPFRLHRL
+508 
-523 EGINFLAPGRP
+523 
-534 MILLIENQV
+534 
-543 YLTQKAWPKVIGRSE
+543 
-558 KLLEGAAA
+558 
-566 FRYSLVALYLR
+566 
-577 IQTAAA
+577 
-583 YAMMAKQT
+583 
-591 EAAALLQET
+591 
-600 LQ
+600 

>member
-257 DIETFS
+257 DIETFAFTICQAGHDPFDFTTLS
-263 LAITRLKIVLA
+263 MGYAAVFDIIGDLIMRMESKRRYDLEGLVLIDEIETHLHVDLQKKIVPILTQLFQNIQFVLTTHSPFILNSTANAVVYDLEKKLLVKDGLTDLPYEGVVEGYFDTDLLSAELRQKFTEYKRIVQKATLTDEDFARASELETYLDEVPDYLALDFSEEYSRLK
-274 DLDACPK
+274 
-281 STLKEHPIALLVLM
+281 
-295 RCMFNWHQIPKM
+295 
-307 LELKNLLLET
+307 LELMNRE
-317 VKEHPAWPGEYRSN
+317 
-331 LLGECDLITSFL
+331 
-343 FYNDIAAM
+343 
-351 SVLHRSASEKMTR
+351 
-364 PAISIQKANGWTFN
+364 
-378 SPSVLMMY
+378 
-386 HSKPGALDAEL
+386 
-397 AEIDRCMPHYCK
+397 
-409 ITDNHGIGAD
+409 
-419 RLMQAE
+419 
-425 AAFTRGQLDDA
+425 
-436 MIALERTYAQ
+436 
-446 TDGSGQE
+446 
-453 NIALCGDFLSL
+453 
-464 RLSLFGQGAPRYTP
+464 
-478 LGRYE
+478 
-483 LLQQQHNAPWVRF
+483 
-496 WDACC
+496 
-501 AYYYALL
+501 
-508 GQEEAIPEPFRLHRL
+508 
-523 EGINFLAPGRP
+523 
-534 MILLIENQV
+534 
-543 YLTQKAWPKVIGRSE
+543 
-558 KLLEGAAA
+558 
-566 FRYSLVALYLR
+566 
-577 IQTAAA
+577 
-583 YAMMAKQT
+583 
-591 EAAALLQET
+591 
-600 LQ
+600 

>member
-21 KRLYLVYASIAMKV
+21 KRLYLVYASIAMIV

-191 DLQEVYSLK
+191 VLQEVYSLK

-257 DIETFS
+257 DIETFAFTICQAGHDPFDFTTLS
-263 LAITRLKIVLA
+263 MGYAAVFDIIGDLIMRMESKRRYDLEGLVLIDEIETHLHVDLQKKIVPILTQLFPNIQFVLTTHSPFILNSTANAVVYDLEKKLLVKDGLTDLPYEGVVEGYFDTDLLSAELRQKFTEYKEIVQKATLTDEDFARASELETYLDEVPDYLALDFSEEYSRLK
-274 DLDACPK
+274 
-281 STLKEHPIALLVLM
+281 
-295 RCMFNWHQIPKM
+295 
-307 LELKNLLLET
+307 LELMNRE
-317 VKEHPAWPGEYRSN
+317 
-331 LLGECDLITSFL
+331 
-343 FYNDIAAM
+343 
-351 SVLHRSASEKMTR
+351 
-364 PAISIQKANGWTFN
+364 
-378 SPSVLMMY
+378 
-386 HSKPGALDAEL
+386 
-397 AEIDRCMPHYCK
+397 
-409 ITDNHGIGAD
+409 
-419 RLMQAE
+419 
-425 AAFTRGQLDDA
+425 
-436 MIALERTYAQ
+436 
-446 TDGSGQE
+446 
-453 NIALCGDFLSL
+453 
-464 RLSLFGQGAPRYTP
+464 
-478 LGRYE
+478 
-483 LLQQQHNAPWVRF
+483 
-496 WDACC
+496 
-501 AYYYALL
+501 
-508 GQEEAIPEPFRLHRL
+508 
-523 EGINFLAPGRP
+523 
-534 MILLIENQV
+534 
-543 YLTQKAWPKVIGRSE
+543 
-558 KLLEGAAA
+558 
-566 FRYSLVALYLR
+566 
-577 IQTAAA
+577 
-583 YAMMAKQT
+583 
-591 EAAALLQET
+591 
-600 LQ
+600 

>member
-1 MTSLFYDNTSFKFS
+1 M
-15 CCYFAE
+15 
-21 KRLYLVYASIAMKV
+21 YASIAMKV

-257 DIETFS
+257 DIETFAFTICQAGHDPFDFNS
-263 LAITRLKIVLA
+263 MSMGYAAVFDIIGDLIMRMESKRRYDLEGLVLIDEIETHLHVDLQKKIVPILTQLFPNIQFILTTHSPFVLNSTANAVVYDLEKKLLVKDGLTDLPYEGVVEGYFDTDLLSAELRQKFTEYKKIVQKATLTDEDFARASELETYLDEVPDYLALDFSEEYSRLK
-274 DLDACPK
+274 
-281 STLKEHPIALLVLM
+281 
-295 RCMFNWHQIPKM
+295 
-307 LELKNLLLET
+307 LELMNRE
-317 VKEHPAWPGEYRSN
+317 
-331 LLGECDLITSFL
+331 
-343 FYNDIAAM
+343 
-351 SVLHRSASEKMTR
+351 
-364 PAISIQKANGWTFN
+364 
-378 SPSVLMMY
+378 
-386 HSKPGALDAEL
+386 
-397 AEIDRCMPHYCK
+397 
-409 ITDNHGIGAD
+409 
-419 RLMQAE
+419 
-425 AAFTRGQLDDA
+425 
-436 MIALERTYAQ
+436 
-446 TDGSGQE
+446 
-453 NIALCGDFLSL
+453 
-464 RLSLFGQGAPRYTP
+464 
-478 LGRYE
+478 
-483 LLQQQHNAPWVRF
+483 
-496 WDACC
+496 
-501 AYYYALL
+501 
-508 GQEEAIPEPFRLHRL
+508 
-523 EGINFLAPGRP
+523 
-534 MILLIENQV
+534 
-543 YLTQKAWPKVIGRSE
+543 
-558 KLLEGAAA
+558 
-566 FRYSLVALYLR
+566 
-577 IQTAAA
+577 
-583 YAMMAKQT
+583 
-591 EAAALLQET
+591 
-600 LQ
+600 

>member
-1 MTSLFYDNTSFKFS
+1 M
-15 CCYFAE
+15 
-21 KRLYLVYASIAMKV
+21 YASIAMKV

-257 DIETFS
+257 DIETFAFTICQAGHDPFDFTTLS
-263 LAITRLKIVLA
+263 MGYAAVFDIIGDLIMRMESKRRYDLEGLVLIDEIETHLHVDLQKKIVPILTQLFPNIQFILTTHSPFVLNSTANAVVYDLEKKLLVKDGLTDLPYEGVVEGYFDTDLLSAELRQKFTEYKEIVQKATLTDEDFARASELETYLDEVPDYLALDFSEEYSRLK
-274 DLDACPK
+274 
-281 STLKEHPIALLVLM
+281 
-295 RCMFNWHQIPKM
+295 
-307 LELKNLLLET
+307 LELMNRE
-317 VKEHPAWPGEYRSN
+317 
-331 LLGECDLITSFL
+331 
-343 FYNDIAAM
+343 
-351 SVLHRSASEKMTR
+351 
-364 PAISIQKANGWTFN
+364 
-378 SPSVLMMY
+378 
-386 HSKPGALDAEL
+386 
-397 AEIDRCMPHYCK
+397 
-409 ITDNHGIGAD
+409 
-419 RLMQAE
+419 
-425 AAFTRGQLDDA
+425 
-436 MIALERTYAQ
+436 
-446 TDGSGQE
+446 
-453 NIALCGDFLSL
+453 
-464 RLSLFGQGAPRYTP
+464 
-478 LGRYE
+478 
-483 LLQQQHNAPWVRF
+483 
-496 WDACC
+496 
-501 AYYYALL
+501 
-508 GQEEAIPEPFRLHRL
+508 
-523 EGINFLAPGRP
+523 
-534 MILLIENQV
+534 
-543 YLTQKAWPKVIGRSE
+543 
-558 KLLEGAAA
+558 
-566 FRYSLVALYLR
+566 
-577 IQTAAA
+577 
-583 YAMMAKQT
+583 
-591 EAAALLQET
+591 
-600 LQ
+600 

>member
-257 DIETFS
+257 DIETFAFTICQAGHDPFDFTTLS
-263 LAITRLKIVLA
+263 MGYAAVFDIIGDLIMRMESKRRYDLEGLVLIDEIETHLHVDLQKKIVPILTQLFPNIQFVLTTHSPFILNSTA
-274 DLDACPK
+274 NAVVYDLEKKLLVKDGLTDLPYEGVVEGYFDTDLLSAELRQKFTEYKEIVQK
-281 STLKEHPIALLVLM
+281 STLTDEDFARASELETYLDEVPDYLALDFSEEYSRL
-295 RCMFNWHQIPKM
+295 K
-307 LELKNLLLET
+307 LELMNRE
-317 VKEHPAWPGEYRSN
+317 
-331 LLGECDLITSFL
+331 
-343 FYNDIAAM
+343 
-351 SVLHRSASEKMTR
+351 
-364 PAISIQKANGWTFN
+364 
-378 SPSVLMMY
+378 
-386 HSKPGALDAEL
+386 
-397 AEIDRCMPHYCK
+397 
-409 ITDNHGIGAD
+409 
-419 RLMQAE
+419 
-425 AAFTRGQLDDA
+425 
-436 MIALERTYAQ
+436 
-446 TDGSGQE
+446 
-453 NIALCGDFLSL
+453 
-464 RLSLFGQGAPRYTP
+464 
-478 LGRYE
+478 
-483 LLQQQHNAPWVRF
+483 
-496 WDACC
+496 
-501 AYYYALL
+501 
-508 GQEEAIPEPFRLHRL
+508 
-523 EGINFLAPGRP
+523 
-534 MILLIENQV
+534 
-543 YLTQKAWPKVIGRSE
+543 
-558 KLLEGAAA
+558 
-566 FRYSLVALYLR
+566 
-577 IQTAAA
+577 
-583 YAMMAKQT
+583 
-591 EAAALLQET
+591 
-600 LQ
+600 

>member
-1 MTSLFYDNTSFKFS
+1 MVKIGIANKSITSLFYDNTSFKFS

-257 DIETFS
+257 DIETFAFTICQAGHDPFDFTTLS
-263 LAITRLKIVLA
+263 MGYAAVFDIIGDLIMRMESKRRYDLEGLVLIDEIETHLHVDLQKKIVPILTQLFPNIQFVLTTHSPFILNSTANAVVYDLEKKLLVKDGLTDLPYEGVVEGYFDTDLLSAELRQKFTEYKEIVQKATLTDEDFARASELETYLDEVPDYLALDFSEEYSRLK
-274 DLDACPK
+274 
-281 STLKEHPIALLVLM
+281 
-295 RCMFNWHQIPKM
+295 
-307 LELKNLLLET
+307 LELMNRE
-317 VKEHPAWPGEYRSN
+317 
-331 LLGECDLITSFL
+331 
-343 FYNDIAAM
+343 
-351 SVLHRSASEKMTR
+351 
-364 PAISIQKANGWTFN
+364 
-378 SPSVLMMY
+378 
-386 HSKPGALDAEL
+386 
-397 AEIDRCMPHYCK
+397 
-409 ITDNHGIGAD
+409 
-419 RLMQAE
+419 
-425 AAFTRGQLDDA
+425 
-436 MIALERTYAQ
+436 
-446 TDGSGQE
+446 
-453 NIALCGDFLSL
+453 
-464 RLSLFGQGAPRYTP
+464 
-478 LGRYE
+478 
-483 LLQQQHNAPWVRF
+483 
-496 WDACC
+496 
-501 AYYYALL
+501 
-508 GQEEAIPEPFRLHRL
+508 
-523 EGINFLAPGRP
+523 
-534 MILLIENQV
+534 
-543 YLTQKAWPKVIGRSE
+543 
-558 KLLEGAAA
+558 
-566 FRYSLVALYLR
+566 
-577 IQTAAA
+577 
-583 YAMMAKQT
+583 
-591 EAAALLQET
+591 
-600 LQ
+600 

>member
-191 DLQEVYSLK
+191 NLQEVYSLK

-257 DIETFS
+257 DIETFAFTICQAGHDPFDFTTLS
-263 LAITRLKIVLA
+263 MGYAAVFDIIGDLIMRMESKRRYDLEGLVLIDEIETHLHVDLQKKIVPILTQLFPNIQFVLTTHSPFILNSTANAVVYDLEKKLLVKDGLTDLPYEGVVEGYFDTDLLSAELRQKFTEYKEIVQKATLTDEDFARASELETYLDEVPDYLALDFSEEYSRLK
-274 DLDACPK
+274 
-281 STLKEHPIALLVLM
+281 
-295 RCMFNWHQIPKM
+295 
-307 LELKNLLLET
+307 LELMNRE
-317 VKEHPAWPGEYRSN
+317 
-331 LLGECDLITSFL
+331 
-343 FYNDIAAM
+343 
-351 SVLHRSASEKMTR
+351 
-364 PAISIQKANGWTFN
+364 
-378 SPSVLMMY
+378 
-386 HSKPGALDAEL
+386 
-397 AEIDRCMPHYCK
+397 
-409 ITDNHGIGAD
+409 
-419 RLMQAE
+419 
-425 AAFTRGQLDDA
+425 
-436 MIALERTYAQ
+436 
-446 TDGSGQE
+446 
-453 NIALCGDFLSL
+453 
-464 RLSLFGQGAPRYTP
+464 
-478 LGRYE
+478 
-483 LLQQQHNAPWVRF
+483 
-496 WDACC
+496 
-501 AYYYALL
+501 
-508 GQEEAIPEPFRLHRL
+508 
-523 EGINFLAPGRP
+523 
-534 MILLIENQV
+534 
-543 YLTQKAWPKVIGRSE
+543 
-558 KLLEGAAA
+558 
-566 FRYSLVALYLR
+566 
-577 IQTAAA
+577 
-583 YAMMAKQT
+583 
-591 EAAALLQET
+591 
-600 LQ
+600 

>member
-257 DIETFS
+257 DIETFAFTICQAGHDPFDFNS
-263 LAITRLKIVLA
+263 MSMGYAAVFDIIGDLIMRMESKRRYDLEGLVLIDEIETHLHVDLQKKIVPILTQLFPNIQFVLTTHSPFILNSTANAIVYDLEKKLLVKDGLTDLPYEGVVEGYFDTDLLSAELRQKFTEYKEIVQKATLTDEDFARASELETYLDEVPDYLALDFSEEYSRLK
-274 DLDACPK
+274 
-281 STLKEHPIALLVLM
+281 
-295 RCMFNWHQIPKM
+295 
-307 LELKNLLLET
+307 LELMNRE
-317 VKEHPAWPGEYRSN
+317 
-331 LLGECDLITSFL
+331 
-343 FYNDIAAM
+343 
-351 SVLHRSASEKMTR
+351 
-364 PAISIQKANGWTFN
+364 
-378 SPSVLMMY
+378 
-386 HSKPGALDAEL
+386 
-397 AEIDRCMPHYCK
+397 
-409 ITDNHGIGAD
+409 
-419 RLMQAE
+419 
-425 AAFTRGQLDDA
+425 
-436 MIALERTYAQ
+436 
-446 TDGSGQE
+446 
-453 NIALCGDFLSL
+453 
-464 RLSLFGQGAPRYTP
+464 
-478 LGRYE
+478 
-483 LLQQQHNAPWVRF
+483 
-496 WDACC
+496 
-501 AYYYALL
+501 
-508 GQEEAIPEPFRLHRL
+508 
-523 EGINFLAPGRP
+523 
-534 MILLIENQV
+534 
-543 YLTQKAWPKVIGRSE
+543 
-558 KLLEGAAA
+558 
-566 FRYSLVALYLR
+566 
-577 IQTAAA
+577 
-583 YAMMAKQT
+583 
-591 EAAALLQET
+591 
-600 LQ
+600 